1 MSQVPLLSAAVQAA
15 PCTQQHCQHQHHGG
29 DHHVVRSEHRQAGS
43 GAEDPHPPGGPVLR
57 LLPLLQEQH
66 HEQRR
71 QSKVQAR
78 SVKGEETPQ
87 QAAQCCARN
96 PVEVVQQGEPE
107 VEVPPGH
114 AFRRLQSGHQ
124 GKRLVAQHVD
134 QKRPNL
140 SQALVFVQQ
149 AQPVEHVPG
158 IDHDGQ
164 QKRLHGVKSRSQ
176 QRDGQVAIT
185 GAALTIQRSE
195 AMEVLTQTINK
206 ANGSNPDL
214 VAVMGGEPEEMFRRA
229 ISELGGMKQFVKP
242 GQKVVVKPNIGWD
255 KVPELAGNTNPKLIE
270 EIVRQCFAA
279 GAKEVVVFDHTCDDW
294 QKCYKNSGIE
304 AAAKKAGAKVMP
316 AHLESYYKPIDLPKG
331 KKMKKAKVHEAILDC
346 DVWINV
352 PILKNHGGANLTISM
367 KNHMGIVWDRG
378 FFHQNDLQ
386 QCIADICTLQKKAV
400 LNVVD
405 AYRIMKTNGPRGR
418 SASDVVL
425 AKGLFI
431 SPDIVAVDTA
441 AAKFFNQVREM
452 PLDTVGHLANGEALK
467 IGTMNIDKLN
477 VKRIKM

>member
-1 MSQVPLLSAAVQAA
+1 M
-15 PCTQQHCQHQHHGG
+15 
-29 DHHVVRSEHRQAGS
+29 D
-43 GAEDPHPPGGPVLR
+43 
-57 LLPLLQEQH
+57 
-66 HEQRR
+66 RR
-71 QSKVQAR
+71 DFLK
-78 SVKGEETPQ
+78 T
-87 QAAQCCARN
+87 
-96 PVEVVQQGEPE
+96 
-107 VEVPPGH
+107 
-114 AFRRLQSGHQ
+114 
-124 GKRLVAQHVD
+124 
-134 QKRPNL
+134 
-140 SQALVFVQQ
+140 
-149 AQPVEHVPG
+149 
-158 IDHDGQ
+158 
-164 QKRLHGVKSRSQ
+164 
-176 QRDGQVAIT
+176 VAIT

-255 KVPELAGNTNPKLIE
+255 KVPELAGNTNPKLVA
-270 EIVRQCFAA
+270 EIVKQCFAA
-279 GAKEVVVFDHTCDDW
+279 GAK
-294 QKCYKNSGIE
+294 
-304 AAAKKAGAKVMP
+304 AAGAKVMP
-316 AHLESYYKPIDLPKG
+316 AHLESYYKPVDLPSG
-331 KKMKKAKVHEAILDC
+331 KKMKKAKVHEAILNC